1 MASSSRAV
9 KCTLWQWL
17 NLSVQ
22 ELLFKTEE
30 SEYIPLKT
38 STTQE
43 ETPILCGWKISFSHR
58 MSNEV
63 TKSHLK
69 RNELHKELGG
79 EIFASWTQDHAQEV
93 LSSQKYE
100 LWNKEEEKAK
110 AALQKLEKASLC
122 DGYSS
127 DDASH

>member
-1 MASSSRAV
+1 MV
-9 KCTLWQWL
+9 
-17 NLSVQ
+17 LSVQ

-30 SEYIPLKT
+30 GKYVSSKK
-38 STTQE
+38 SVAQE
-43 ETPILCGWKISFSHR
+43 QTPFWCGWKIYFSHR

-79 EIFASWTQDHAQEV
+79 EIFANWTQDHAQEV

-110 AALQKLEKASLC
+110 AALQELEKTSRC

>member
-1 MASSSRAV
+1 MADEKGSDDNLRQFVEDACKAQVLLQSEGDDGAVLNAERMNRFYQRAL
-9 KCTLWQWL
+9 C
-17 NLSVQ
+17 
-22 ELLFKTEE
+22 E
-30 SEYIPLKT
+30 SE
-38 STTQE
+38 
-43 ETPILCGWKISFSHR
+43 R